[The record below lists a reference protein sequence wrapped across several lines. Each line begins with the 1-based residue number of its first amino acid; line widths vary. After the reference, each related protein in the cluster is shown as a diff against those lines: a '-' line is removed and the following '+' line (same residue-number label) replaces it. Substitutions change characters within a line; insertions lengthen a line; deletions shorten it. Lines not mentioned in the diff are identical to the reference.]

1 MTRNLPPQA
10 TRPSPLHF
18 KIRKVSD
25 IKPVVAGL
33 HMFSNLPSLRL
44 ILVSTEKT
52 GCAGGVKK
60 IRNWARS
67 GELCWLKITRVSQPH
82 SPNSSSCLIPE

>member
-10 TRPSPLHF
+10 VPLHF
-18 KIRKVSD
+18 KIRKLSD

-44 ILVSTEKT
+44 ILVSTER
-52 GCAGGVKK
+52 AG
-60 IRNWARS
+60 
-67 GELCWLKITRVSQPH
+67 WLAGWEV
-82 SPNSSSCLIPE
+82 